1 MVLSVPTVSPR
12 LHQVP
17 TVSPLSPYRVHRGS
31 AQGPQGLHGV
41 PGISPMSLQG
51 PHPVPVVPRGSA
63 QGPQGPH
70 HVRTVT
76 SQRPR
81 KVPSVPLVSAQPPSC
96 PQGPPKHPH
105 SVPRVP
111 PNAPTCPRAPPQT
124 SPSVPGVSPCP
135 RRGGL
140 AEAALVA
147 RVNGTLQDLDRPLEG
162 DADLE
167 LLDFSSPE
175 GRTVSPGVTQRPGCP
190 PTSPMSPM
198 SPPQAFWLSGA
209 CVLGAAAQ
217 QLFGATFCGARATED
232 GFFCDVD
239 MGDRYGA
246 PGRRASPAGPV
257 SPACPQHVPSC
268 RTVQGGDLPALEEA
282 CVTFARSGHRF
293 ERLEAT
299 RPQLAQLFQVWPL
312 CPLLSQPLWGPGDTP
327 GWGCGAGGEQGPV
340 SPPLSGT
347 HIVTHLGA
355 PRTVSPPSQCH
366 PSHCHTLQCHLFP
379 FHCPVPP
386 AQCHPPHCPLCH
398 CHLVSPPA
406 QQLPAAAARG
416 RGDVPNG
423 HCVQVGEGPHTGGS
437 SGGPAVSP
445 RCPRVP
451 AGAVPSSTC
460 VPVPSCVTR
469 G

>member
-1 MVLSVPTVSPR
+1 MT
-12 LHQVP
+12 
-17 TVSPLSPYRVHRGS
+17 
-31 AQGPQGLHGV
+31 
-41 PGISPMSLQG
+41 PG
-51 PHPVPVVPRGSA
+51 
-63 QGPQGPH
+63 
-70 HVRTVT
+70 
-76 SQRPR
+76 
-81 KVPSVPLVSAQPPSC
+81 
-96 PQGPPKHPH
+96 
-105 SVPRVP
+105 
-111 PNAPTCPRAPPQT
+111 PPQT

-347 HIVTHLGA
+347 HINVTHLGA
-355 PRTVSPPSQCH
+355 PRTVSPPSQRH

-398 CHLVSPPA
+398 CHLVSPQHSNFQL
-406 QQLPAAAARG
+406 QQLEDEVTSPTATVYRWV
-416 RGDVPNG
+416 RDP
-423 HCVQVGEGPHTGGS
+423 TL
-437 SGGPAVSP
+437 GGPRGALRCPHVVPVSP
-445 RCPRVP
+445 QVRSHPPPVSRSPPASHGADPRAP
-451 AGAVPSSTC
+451 RPHG
-460 VPVPSCVTR
+460 